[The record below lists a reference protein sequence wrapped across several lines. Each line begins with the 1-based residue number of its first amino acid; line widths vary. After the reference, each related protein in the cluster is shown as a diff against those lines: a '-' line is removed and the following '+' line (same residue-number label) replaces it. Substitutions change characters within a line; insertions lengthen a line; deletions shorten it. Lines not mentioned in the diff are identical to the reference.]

1 MSYQLIK
8 NLERDHWVKLSGRL
22 TVRDFQELQALA
34 GSSLEHTGQFRVL
47 VELDGFQGWS
57 NENGWENTS
66 FLDDDAE
73 GHSKLAFVGDEKWKD
88 EIFLFTGKPM
98 RQIAIEFFPQD
109 QLDQA
114 QAWLAG
120 KNSPPPLKKGD

>member
-8 NLERDHWVKLSGRL
+8 KRELDHWVKLSGRL
-22 TVRDFQELQALA
+22 TVRDFQ
-34 GSSLEHTGQFRVL
+34 
-47 VELDGFQGWS
+47 GWS
-57 NENGWENTS
+57 NESGWENTS

-98 RQIAIEFFPQD
+98 RQTAIEFFPQD

-120 KNSPPPLKKGD
+120 KNSFPPLKKGD

>member
-8 NLERDHWVKLSGRL
+8 KHERDHWVKLSGRL

-34 GSSLEHTGQFRVL
+34 GSSLEHFGQFRVL
-47 VELDGFQGWS
+47 VELENFQGWS
-57 NENGWENTS
+57 NESGWENTP
-66 FLDDDAE
+66 FLEDD
-73 GHSKLAFVGDEKWKD
+73 GGSHSKLAFVGDEKWKD

-98 RQIAIEFFPQD
+98 RQIAIEFFPKD

-120 KNSPPPLKKGD
+120 TG

>member
-8 NLERDHWVKLSGRL
+8 ECERDYWVKLSGRL

-34 GSSLEHTGQFRVL
+34 GSSLEQSGQFRVL
-47 VELDGFQGWS
+47 VELEDFQGWS
-57 NENGWENTS
+57 NESGWENTP
-66 FLDDDAE
+66 FLDDDGE

-98 RQIAIEFFPQD
+98 RQTAIEFFPQD
-109 QLDQA
+109 QLNQA
-114 QAWLAG
+114 QAWLAEE
-120 KNSPPPLKKGD
+120 N

>member
-8 NLERDHWVKLSGRL
+8 KRERDYWVKLSGKL

-34 GSSLEHTGQFRVL
+34 GSSLEHSGQFRVL
-47 VELDGFQGWS
+47 VELDDFQGWS

-66 FLDDDAE
+66 FLDDDGE
-73 GHSKLAFVGDEKWKD
+73 GLSKLAFVGDEKWKD

-98 RQIAIEFFPQD
+98 RQTAIEFFPQD
-109 QLDQA
+109 QLEEA
-114 QAWLAG
+114 QAWLAE
-120 KNSPPPLKKGD
+120 